1 MGHHHYEDVIDTSK
15 KKNMVHHYDDGP
27 DIQVTNEK
35 IKKKENE
42 IIRLKK
48 EKEKLIEAEEIK
60 NKKAHDLS
68 IQLKKLKVVRDKT
81 DKAIIETTLELN
93 KHCTHEKVRTEER
106 NYPGG
111 YLDRAEYWVDI
122 YCVIC
127 GVKVDEKVTYGGF
140 A

>member
-1 MGHHHYEDVIDTSK
+1 MT
-15 KKNMVHHYDDGP
+15 HHYDDGP

-35 IKKKENE
+35 IKKKEDE

-48 EKEKLIEAEEIK
+48 EKEKLIKEEETK
-60 NKKAHDLS
+60 NKKAVELS
-68 IQLKKLKVVRDKT
+68 DRLKGLKELKDKT
-81 DKAIIETTLELN
+81 QKEILEVTLELN

-111 YLDRAEYWVDI
+111 YLDRAEYWVDT